1 MPFSY
6 ERARRELLQ
15 EQAKLQEQLKH
26 LRATE
31 CESIGHSSHM
41 AEDATEAFEQTVGV
55 ALRRKIE
62 DSLQRSTRAL
72 AKLDDGIYGICESC
86 GARIDRAR
94 LKALP
99 SAALCIDCQARREYN
114 GTRVSS
120 R

>member
-6 ERARRELLQ
+6 DRARHELEQ
-15 EQAKLQEQLKH
+15 EQEQLKEQLDH
-26 LRATE
+26 LRAAE
-31 CESIGHSSHM
+31 YESIGHSSHM

-62 DSLQRSTRAL
+62 ESLEQSSRAL
-72 AKLDDGIYGICESC
+72 AKLDDGVYGICESC

-99 SAALCIDCQARREYN
+99 SAAYCIDCQSRREFN

>member
-6 ERARRELLQ
+6 ERARRELLR
-15 EQAKLQEQLKH
+15 EQSELQEQLEH
-26 LRATE
+26 LRSTE
-31 CESIGHSSHM
+31 YESIGHSSHM

-62 DSLQRSTRAL
+62 ASLDRSVRAL
-72 AKLDDGIYGICESC
+72 QKLDDGIYGICESC

-99 SAALCIDCQARREYN
+99 SAARCIDCQARREYN

>member
-15 EQAKLQEQLKH
+15 EQEQLQEQLEH
-26 LRATE
+26 LRSAE
-31 CESIGHSSHM
+31 YESIGHSSHM
-41 AEDATEAFEQTVGV
+41 AEDATEAFEQTVGI
-55 ALRRKIE
+55 ALRRKVE
-62 DSLQRSTRAL
+62 HSLEQSARAL
-72 AKLDDGIYGICESC
+72 AKLDDGVYGICESC

-99 SAALCIDCQARREYN
+99 SVARCIDCQTRREYS
-114 GTRVSS
+114 GPRASS

>member
-15 EQAKLQEQLKH
+15 EREKLQEQLEH
-26 LRATE
+26 LRSTE
-31 CESIGHSSHM
+31 YESIGHSSHM

-55 ALRRKIE
+55 ALRRKVK
-62 DSLQRSTRAL
+62 DSLERSARAL
-72 AKLDDGIYGICESC
+72 EKLDDGVYGICESC

-99 SAALCIDCQARREYN
+99 SAARCIDCQSRREYN
-114 GTRVSS
+114 GARVSS

>member
-6 ERARRELLQ
+6 ERARRELLHEQ
-15 EQAKLQEQLKH
+15 EELQEQLKH

-31 CESIGHSSHM
+31 YESTGHSSHM
-41 AEDATEAFEQTVGV
+41 AEDATEAFEQTVGI
-55 ALRRKIE
+55 ALRRKVE
-62 DSLQRSTRAL
+62 RSLERSTRAL
-72 AKLDDGIYGICESC
+72 AKLDDGVYGICEAC

-99 SAALCIDCQARREYN
+99 SVAFCMDCQTRREFKR
-114 GTRVSS
+114 TRAGS

>member
-6 ERARRELLQ
+6 ERARRELVQ
-15 EQAKLQEQLKH
+15 EREELQEQLKH
-26 LRATE
+26 LCTAE
-31 CESIGHSSHM
+31 YESIGHSSHM

-62 DSLQRSTRAL
+62 ESLERSTRAL
-72 AKLDDGIYGICESC
+72 EKLDNGVYGICESC

-99 SAALCIDCQARREYN
+99 SAARCIDCQARREYN

>member
-6 ERARRELLQ
+6 ERARQELLKEQ
-15 EQAKLQEQLKH
+15 EELREQLKH
-26 LRATE
+26 LQTAE
-31 CESIGHSSHM
+31 YENIGHSSHM
-41 AEDATEAFEQTVGV
+41 AEDATEAFEQAVGV
-55 ALRRKIE
+55 ALCRKIE
-62 DSLQRSTRAL
+62 ESLDQGERAL
-72 AKLDDGIYGICESC
+72 DKLDNGVYGICESC

-99 SAALCIDCQARREYN
+99 NAVCCFTCQVRHEYN

>member
-6 ERARRELLQ
+6 ERARRDLLR
-15 EQAKLQEQLKH
+15 EQAELREQLEH

-31 CESIGHSSHM
+31 YDSIGHSSHM

-55 ALRRKIE
+55 ALRRKVQ
-62 DSLQRSTRAL
+62 DSLDRSARAL
-72 AKLDDGIYGICESC
+72 EKLDDGVYGICESC

-99 SAALCIDCQARREYN
+99 SVAFCIDCQSRREFN
-114 GTRVSS
+114 GTKVRS

>member
-6 ERARRELLQ
+6 ERARRELLKEQ
-15 EQAKLQEQLKH
+15 EELKVQLKR
-26 LRATE
+26 LQTAE
-31 CESIGHSSHM
+31 YENIGHSSHM
-41 AEDATEAFEQTVGV
+41 AEDATEAFEQAVGM

-62 DSLQRSTRAL
+62 ESLEHGERAL
-72 AKLDDGIYGICESC
+72 DKLDNGVYGICESC

-99 SAALCIDCQARREYN
+99 SAVCCFTCQVRHEYN

>member
-6 ERARRELLQ
+6 ERAQQQLLREQ
-15 EQAKLQEQLKH
+15 EELREQLEH
-26 LRATE
+26 LRAAE
-31 CESIGHSSHM
+31 FDSIGHSSHM

-55 ALRRKIE
+55 ALRRKLE
-62 DSLQRSTRAL
+62 DSLERNQRAL
-72 AKLDDGIYGICESC
+72 QKLKDGVYGICESC

-99 SAALCIDCQARREYN
+99 SAARCIECQARREYN